1 MKRRMATPPLLMI
14 PGPTPVAP
22 EVLAALAEPVRSHMG
37 PENAA
42 SMLRVQEGIRALAG
56 STTARVHCFA
66 GAGTLAME
74 VALVN
79 HTAPGDRIVVVSHGF
94 FSDRFEQ
101 IAESL
106 GLRVDVLR
114 VVWGEHADPTALR
127 EMIAD
132 GDAPAAVCMTHVE
145 TSTGVLAD
153 CAGLAATA
161 RAVAPDTIIV
171 VDGVCATGGVEE
183 AMDEWDADVV
193 LTGAQKAL
201 GVPPGL
207 ALLAVSDR
215 ARRRRESLGD
225 IRAYYAD
232 LRRWDVSVDDPR
244 RYFSTHAVSLIRA
257 LEVSL
262 DGIFSEGLPERYER
276 HRRVAAMVRD
286 GMSELGFPPLTNP
299 AYVAPT
305 LSVFALPEGVDDA
318 EFRAGMSDR
327 GVIISACLGPWAGRG
342 IRIGHMGTA
351 AEAEATRTIDVAA
364 ATLGR

>member
-1 MKRRMATPPLLMI
+1 MKRGMTTPPLLMI
-14 PGPTPVAP
+14 PGPTPVSP

-42 SMLRVQEGIRALAG
+42 SLLNVQAGIRTLVG
-56 STTARVHCFA
+56 SGSARVHCFA
-66 GAGTLAME
+66 GSGTLAQE

-79 HTAPGDRIVVVSHGF
+79 HSSPGDRIVVVSHGF
-94 FSDRFEQ
+94 FSDRFAQ
-101 IAESL
+101 IAETL
-106 GLRVDVLR
+106 GLRVDVLS
-114 VVWGEHADPTALR
+114 VEWGKHADPEALR
-127 EMIAD
+127 TMIVS
-132 GDAPAAVCMTHVE
+132 GDAPAIVCMTHVE

-153 CAGLAATA
+153 CAVLAATA
-161 RAVAPDTIIV
+161 RAAAPDAILV

-183 AMDEWDADVV
+183 TMDDWDVDVV

-207 ALLAVSDR
+207 AILAVSDR
-215 ARRRRESLGD
+215 ARQRRESLGD

-232 LRRWDVSVDDPR
+232 LRRWDVSVDDPK

-262 DGIFSEGLPERYER
+262 EGIAEEGLPARFER

-286 GMSELGFPPLTNP
+286 GMSELGFEPLTDA
-299 AYVAPT
+299 AYLAPT
-305 LSVFALPEGVDDA
+305 LSVLALPDGVDDA
-318 EFRAGMSDR
+318 AFRAGMSER

-342 IRIGHMGTA
+342 IRIGHMGTS

-364 ATLGR
+364 ATLGK

>member
-1 MKRRMATPPLLMI
+1 MNRRMATPPLLMI

-42 SMLRVQEGIRALAG
+42 SMLRIQEGIRTLAG
-56 STTARVHCFA
+56 SSTARVHCFA

-79 HTAPGDRIVVVSHGF
+79 HSSPGDRIIVVSHGF
-94 FSDRFEQ
+94 FSDRFTQ
-101 IAESL
+101 IAETL
-106 GLRVDVLR
+106 GLRVDVLH
-114 VVWGEHADPTALR
+114 VEWGEHADPAAVR
-127 EMIAD
+127 QMIAR
-132 GDAPAAVCMTHVE
+132 GDAPAVVCMTHVE

-153 CAGLAATA
+153 CAVLAAAA
-161 RAVAPDTIIV
+161 RDVAPDAILV

-183 AMDEWDADVV
+183 AMDGWDVDVV

-207 ALLAVSDR
+207 AILAVSER
-215 ARRRRESLGD
+215 ARQRRESLGD

-232 LRRWDVSVDDPR
+232 LRRWDVSVDDPK

-262 DGIFSEGLPERYER
+262 DGIFDEGLPARFER

-286 GMSELGFPPLTNP
+286 GMSELGFEPLTDA
-299 AYVAPT
+299 AYLAPT
-305 LSVFALPEGVDDA
+305 LSVFALPEGVEDA
-318 EFRAGMSDR
+318 AFRAGMSER
-327 GVIISACLGPWAGRG
+327 GVIVSACLGPWAGRG

>member
-1 MKRRMATPPLLMI
+1 MTTTPLLMI

-22 EVLAALAEPVRSHMG
+22 DVLAALAEPVRSHMG

-42 SMLRVQEGIRALAG
+42 SMLRIQEGLRELMG
-56 STTARVHCFA
+56 SASARVHCFA
-66 GAGTLAME
+66 GSGTLAQE

-79 HTAPGDRIVVVSHGF
+79 HTSPGDRIVVVSHGF
-94 FSDRFEQ
+94 FSDRFAE
-101 IAESL
+101 IAGAL
-106 GLRVDVLR
+106 GLHADVLR
-114 VVWGEHADPTALR
+114 VEWGTHAASEALR
-127 EMIAD
+127 ERILA
-132 GDAPAAVCMTHVE
+132 GDAPAVVCMTHVE

-153 CAGLAATA
+153 CAALAATVRDA
-161 RAVAPDTIIV
+161 APEAIII

-183 AMDEWDADVV
+183 AMDAWDVDVV

-207 ALLAVSDR
+207 ALLAVSER

-262 DGIFSEGLPERYER
+262 DGIYAEGLPIRFER

-286 GMSELGFPPLTNP
+286 GMSELGFVSLTQP
-299 AYVAPT
+299 EHVAPT

-318 EFRAGMSDR
+318 QFRAGMTER

-342 IRIGHMGTA
+342 IRIGHMGTV

-364 ATLGR
+364 ATLGK

>member
-1 MKRRMATPPLLMI
+1 MGRLVTTTPLLMI

-22 EVLAALAEPVRSHMG
+22 DVLAALAEPVRSHVG

-42 SMLRVQEGIRALAG
+42 SMLRIQDGLRQLMG
-56 STTARVHCFA
+56 SMAARVHCFA
-66 GAGTLAME
+66 GSGTLAQE

-79 HTAPGDRIVVVSHGF
+79 HTSPGDRIVVVSHGF
-94 FSDRFEQ
+94 FSDRFAD
-101 IAESL
+101 IAGAL
-106 GLRVDVLR
+106 GLRADVLH
-114 VVWGEHADPTALR
+114 VEWGAHAGTTALR
-127 EMIAD
+127 ELILT

-153 CAGLAATA
+153 CGALAATVREA
-161 RAVAPDTIIV
+161 APAAVIV

-183 AMDEWDADVV
+183 AMDAWDVDVV

-207 ALLAVSDR
+207 TLLAVSER

-232 LRRWDVSVDDPR
+232 LRRWDASVDDPR
-244 RYFSTHAVSLIRA
+244 KYFSTHAVSLIRA

-262 DGIFSEGLPERYER
+262 DGIFAEGLPARFER

-286 GMSELGFPPLTNP
+286 GMSELGFVPLTQP
-299 AYVAPT
+299 AHFAPT
-305 LSVFALPEGVDDA
+305 LSVLALPDGVDDA
-318 EFRAGMSDR
+318 QFRAGMTER

-342 IRIGHMGTA
+342 IRIGHMGTV
-351 AEAEATRTIDVAA
+351 AEAEAARTIDVAA
-364 ATLGR
+364 ATLGK